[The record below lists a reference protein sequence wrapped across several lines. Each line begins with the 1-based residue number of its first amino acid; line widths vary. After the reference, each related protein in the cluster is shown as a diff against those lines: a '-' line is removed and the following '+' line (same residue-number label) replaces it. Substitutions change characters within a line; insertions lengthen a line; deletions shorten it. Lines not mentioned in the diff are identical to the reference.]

1 MLQGDAAAAGAAG
14 PPSRVQASAA
24 AAADEVMGVPDAF
37 LGEWITHEQNI
48 VESDGS
54 KLPDVDLALTV
65 RTCMFQP
72 RNKEIA
78 RYLLPQ
84 LLRAEYAGDQYPAF
98 FVKVR
103 GKKGHEKISI
113 WRSDPTTSGG
123 GGRAGSFTGLDAS
136 EIQCDG
142 SIVWVRAS
150 ESAVTGNITWT
161 RPPTPPAGGDPAAAV
176 EPYTVTDKRTAGLKT
191 PGGSNPTPTTSSASK
206 RRRPAGAA
214 GAAETTSNRVCL
226 CGAPACAAHTDIFV
240 EQQRDAAAALRFVCL
255 PVGAALSTTAPDGRP
270 DTLVDAI
277 ARKSLTDLMTRRH
290 ISTLRRARECDIDP
304 TDSRLNSDTN
314 QYRPVEE

>member
-1 MLQGDAAAAGAAG
+1 MLAYTTAFGTCTGKKTAPIMLQGGAAAAGAAG

-123 GGRAGSFTGLDAS
+123 GGRAGSFT
-136 EIQCDG
+136 
-142 SIVWVRAS
+142 
-150 ESAVTGNITWT
+150 
-161 RPPTPPAGGDPAAAV
+161 
-176 EPYTVTDKRTAGLKT
+176 Y
-191 PGGSNPTPTTSSASK
+191 
-206 RRRPAGAA
+206 GA
-214 GAAETTSNRVCL
+214 
-226 CGAPACAAHTDIFV
+226 
-240 EQQRDAAAALRFVCL
+240 
-255 PVGAALSTTAPDGRP
+255 
-270 DTLVDAI
+270 
-277 ARKSLTDLMTRRH
+277 
-290 ISTLRRARECDIDP
+290 
-304 TDSRLNSDTN
+304 
-314 QYRPVEE
+314 